1 MRLVNSDQGRFTFSL
16 SNEERRL
23 LLAVLRRY
31 PLVPS
36 AYQPLSKSAPTPAR
50 KANQRILDEALAEQ
64 RLENKRQLETLLAD
78 QCRFQETEAG
88 CRMILSDADFQW
100 LLQIL
105 NDVRVGSWIL
115 LGSPEKNLWDL
126 EWTETTALHAWTMEM
141 AGEFEMTLLKA
152 VQPPDPA

>member
-1 MRLVNSDQGRFTFSL
+1 MRLIHSDNGRFTFSL
-16 SNEERRL
+16 SDEERRL

-31 PLVPS
+31 PLIPS
-36 AYQPLSKSAPTPAR
+36 AYQPLSRSASSSAR
-50 KANQRILDEALAEQ
+50 KDNQRLLDEALAEQ

-78 QCRFQETEAG
+78 QGRFRETPAG
-88 CRMILSDADFQW
+88 CRMILSGSDFQW

-105 NDVRVGSWIL
+105 NDVRVGSWLL

-126 EWTETTALHAWTMEM
+126 EWNETTALHAWTMEM

-152 VQPPDPA
+152 VQPSDPA